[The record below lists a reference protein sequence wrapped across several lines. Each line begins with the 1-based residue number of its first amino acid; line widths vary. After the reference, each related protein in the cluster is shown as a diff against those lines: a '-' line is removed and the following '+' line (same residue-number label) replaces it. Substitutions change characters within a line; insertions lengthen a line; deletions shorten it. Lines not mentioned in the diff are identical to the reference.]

1 MTEKMTGT
9 QGKDSL
15 GIREKWAIN
24 REDELKALT
33 GKSSFAELYQ
43 AMLEERVAKLQE
55 ILQERGERQLEQE
68 RIDAKLNGVEVI
80 RRIMPDG
87 TIRVTKYAGNEILK
101 TMTFQPQMMAVPD
114 TTKEIPRAEDG
125 TRLTSK
131 QAMTFR
137 PRVSVLETEFL

>member
-1 MTEKMTGT
+1 MTEKVTGT
-9 QGKDSL
+9 QAKDSL

>member
-9 QGKDSL
+9 QAKDSL

>member
-1 MTEKMTGT
+1 MMEKVTETKA
-9 QGKDSL
+9 KDSL
-15 GIREKWAIN
+15 GMRDKWAIN
-24 REDELKALT
+24 RDDELKALT

-43 AMLEERVAKLQE
+43 AMLEERAAKLQE
-55 ILQERGERQLEQE
+55 ALQERSTKQLEQE

-87 TIRVTKYAGNEILK
+87 TIRITKYAGNEILK

-137 PRVSVLETEFL
+137 PHESVLDTELF

>member
-1 MTEKMTGT
+1 MTEKVTGT

-68 RIDAKLNGVEVI
+68 RIDAKLNGVELI

>member
-1 MTEKMTGT
+1 MTEKVTGT

>member
-1 MTEKMTGT
+1 MTEKVTGT

-24 REDELKALT
+24 REDELKAIT